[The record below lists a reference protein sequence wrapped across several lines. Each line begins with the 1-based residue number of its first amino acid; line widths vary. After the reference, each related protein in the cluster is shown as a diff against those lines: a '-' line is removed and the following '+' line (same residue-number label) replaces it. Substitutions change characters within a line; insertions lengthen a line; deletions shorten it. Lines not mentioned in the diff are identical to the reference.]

1 MQLSKR
7 KKKKNNTKRLHLIK
21 TLLLIFN
28 VLSIYLSIAFKDL
41 LVNPVYKECYK
52 KLKENH
58 FFRNDNEICDKFDP
72 IFLMAE
78 RFKRDPFTICK
89 NEESNHI
96 CYLNSKFIKNNKIYK
111 SKKGIICLSQNIIL
125 NPMKSQQTNY
135 IYNGPIDK
143 FNKGAPILSK
153 GFFNMECKNHRNLRG
168 FNKIYKN
175 YLDSWDYEYKK
186 ENEQIK
192 ELSPGKTVLFISRNQ
207 DSPNLFH
214 GISEL
219 INAIGIMYL
228 FNLKPENIQIIFL
241 ESMFLKNDPLYE
253 LYKNIISRGGKP
265 IYIRDLNQKYHITSS
280 IHIPINWDS
289 PLFIH
294 LKIPRGYPD
303 CKLSTQTYNI
313 FNNLI
318 TKYLNISDFKDSFIS
333 DNNTFYYPESIIQK
347 SKSIFKFNKLLTI
360 QWRKVWPKG
369 RKFQQRIL
377 GNGLE
382 IADKLALIL
391 HKKNYLIR
399 LVDTATLS
407 IKEQISI
414 MKKTDYFI
422 GIHGAG
428 LSLSI
433 FMPKQSILHEILP
446 KGNNKDPIVMSSL
459 SGHKTYSDILKSE
472 SKIINDN
479 EFIFFDIP
487 EVIKSVLEHIKEN
500 NI

>member
-1 MQLSKR
+1 MQPS
-7 KKKKNNTKRLHLIK
+7 KKKKNNAKRLHLIK

-28 VLSIYLSIAFKDL
+28 ILSIYLFIAFKDFF
-41 LVNPVYKECYK
+41 VNPTFKTNYK

-58 FFRNDNEICDKFDP
+58 FFNKDNENCDKFDP
-72 IFLMAE
+72 ILLMAE
-78 RFKRDPFTICK
+78 RFKRNPFTICK
-89 NEESNHI
+89 NKESNHI
-96 CYLNSKFIKNNKIYK
+96 CYLNSKFIKNHKIYK
-111 SKKGIICLSQNIIL
+111 SKNGIICLSHNIIL
-125 NPMKSQQTNY
+125 NPMKSQQSNY
-135 IYNGPIDK
+135 IYNGPIDIYY
-143 FNKGAPILSK
+143 KGAPILSK
-153 GFFNMECKNHRNLRG
+153 GFFNMECKNHRNFRG

-175 YLDSWDYEYKK
+175 YLDSWDYEYEK

-219 INAIGIMYL
+219 INTISIMYL
-228 FNLKPENIQIIFL
+228 FNLEPENIQIIFL
-241 ESMFLKNDPLYE
+241 ESMLLKDDPLYE
-253 LYKNIISRGGKP
+253 LYKNLISRGGKP

-289 PLFIH
+289 PLFIN

-318 TKYLNISDFKDSFIS
+318 NKYFNIPIFEDSFIS

-347 SKSIFKFNKLLTI
+347 SKSNNEFNKILTI
-360 QWRKVWPKG
+360 QWRKVWPKE
-369 RKFQQRIL
+369 RKYQQRIL
-377 GNGLE
+377 GNGIE
-382 IADKLALIL
+382 IADKLALVL
-391 HKKNYLIR
+391 QEKNYLIR

-407 IKEQISI
+407 IIKQISI
-414 MKKTDYFI
+414 MRKTDYFI

-433 FMPKQSILHEILP
+433 FMPNQSILHEILP

-459 SGHKTYSDILKSE
+459 SGHKTYSDILKSG

-479 EFIFFDIP
+479 EYIFFDVS

>member
-28 VLSIYLSIAFKDL
+28 VLSIYLSIAFNDF
-41 LVNPVYKECYK
+41 LVNPVYKSCYK

-58 FFRNDNEICDKFDP
+58 FFRNENEICDKFDP

-153 GFFNMECKNHRNLRG
+153 GFFNMECKNHRNFRG

-192 ELSPGKTVLFISRNQ
+192 ELSPGKTILFISRNQ

-289 PLFIH
+289 PLFIN

-313 FNNLI
+313 FLSFLI
-318 TKYLNISDFKDSFIS
+318 IILFIILN
-333 DNNTFYYPESIIQK
+333 Q
-347 SKSIFKFNKLLTI
+347 
-360 QWRKVWPKG
+360 
-369 RKFQQRIL
+369 
-377 GNGLE
+377 
-382 IADKLALIL
+382 
-391 HKKNYLIR
+391 
-399 LVDTATLS
+399 
-407 IKEQISI
+407 
-414 MKKTDYFI
+414 
-422 GIHGAG
+422 
-428 LSLSI
+428 
-433 FMPKQSILHEILP
+433 
-446 KGNNKDPIVMSSL
+446 
-459 SGHKTYSDILKSE
+459 
-472 SKIINDN
+472 
-479 EFIFFDIP
+479 
-487 EVIKSVLEHIKEN
+487 
-500 NI
+500 